1 MPTIREVARLAGVS
15 VGTVSH
21 VISNSVPVSE
31 ELTARVN
38 SAIRALDY
46 HPNHIARSLKTSQ
59 SRTLGIIIPNIT
71 IHFFPR
77 VVRGAESAVW
87 EHDYSLIT
95 LTTDDDLARQNGAI
109 SLLRSKRVDGILLIS
124 VSGRGS
130 IPDVRR
136 AAESGIPVVCLDR
149 IPPGIDVDSACTDN
163 CAASEAC
170 VEHLIAMGHR
180 RVAILTG
187 LLSVKNEQQRLRGY
201 RLALR
206 KAGLDYDPDLVW
218 VGSFHEEEA
227 AQLCQERLVASTRR
241 PTALFTTNGVVG
253 LGALRGIYACGLKCP
268 DDIAFVTFDELVV
281 DDLFEPRITTLVQPA
296 YQIGYRG
303 AEALIQRIQAG
314 LSKAPPV
321 AIRLPGELRI
331 RESSLFR
338 SDGGIPTFRSR

>member
-1 MPTIREVARLAGVS
+1 MPTIKEVAKLAGVS

-21 VISNSVPVSE
+21 VISNSVRVSE
-31 ELTARVN
+31 ELRAKVDA
-38 SAIRALDY
+38 AIRALDY

-71 IHFFPR
+71 IQFFPR

-95 LTTDDDLARQNGAI
+95 VTTDDDLERQNGAL

-130 IPDVRR
+130 ISHVRR

-149 IPPGIDVDSACTDN
+149 IPPGSDVDTVCTDN
-163 CAASEAC
+163 CAAAEAC
-170 VEHLIAMGHR
+170 VDHLIAMGQR
-180 RVAILTG
+180 RIAILTG

-206 KAGLDYDPDLVW
+206 KAGLPYDPELVW
-218 VGSFHEEEA
+218 VGSFHEEDA
-227 AQLCQERLVASTRR
+227 AEVCKQKLSGATAR
-241 PTALFTTNGVVG
+241 PTAIFATNGVAG
-253 LGALRGIYACGLKCP
+253 LGALRGLYACGLKCP
-268 DDIAFVTFDELVV
+268 DDVAFVTFDELAV
-281 DDLFEPRITTLVQPA
+281 DEIFRPTITTLVQPA
-296 YQIGYRG
+296 FQIGYRG
-303 AEALIQRIQAG
+303 AEALIERIRAG
-314 LSKAPPV
+314 PSDAPPM

-331 RESSLFR
+331 RESSLR
-338 SDGGIPTFRSR
+338 IRAETAGLT